1 MGQVTGDP
9 NKATSGPVAD
19 HNIDPDDVPAK
30 PAATRPAA
38 PAQTAPAN
46 GSGRA
51 EDILAMI
58 RNRQKS

>member
-9 NKATSGPVAD
+9 NKATSAPAD
-19 HNIDPDDVPAK
+19 SYVDPDEVPAK
-30 PAATRPAA
+30 PAVTRPAA